1 MEVDE
6 QGGLG
11 GQGTSAIV
19 SERSGGAPAV
29 GDGGSTAGNGE
40 RERERERERDLGELG
55 QGERAPWLGFYR
67 RREGR
72 REVAGVFKAINGG
85 R

>member
-1 MEVDE
+1 VTERQAARHDGELRRSAVEVRRRE
-6 QGGLG
+6 M
-11 GQGTSAIV
+11 
-19 SERSGGAPAV
+19 
-29 GDGGSTAGNGE
+29 E
-40 RERERERERDLGELG
+40 RERERESVRDLGELR

>member
-1 MEVDE
+1 VTERQAARHDGELRRSAVEVRRRE
-6 QGGLG
+6 L
-11 GQGTSAIV
+11 
-19 SERSGGAPAV
+19 
-29 GDGGSTAGNGE
+29 E
-40 RERERERERDLGELG
+40 RERERESVRDLGELR

>member
-1 MEVDE
+1 M
-6 QGGLG
+6 
-11 GQGTSAIV
+11 
-19 SERSGGAPAV
+19 
-29 GDGGSTAGNGE
+29 E
-40 RERERERERDLGELG
+40 RERERESVRDLGELR